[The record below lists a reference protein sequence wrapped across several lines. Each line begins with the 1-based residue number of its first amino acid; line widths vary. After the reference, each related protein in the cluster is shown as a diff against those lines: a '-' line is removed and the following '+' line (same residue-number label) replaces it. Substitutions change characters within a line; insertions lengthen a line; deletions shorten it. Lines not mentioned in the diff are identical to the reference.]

1 MKKLSSILMI
11 TAVAGLM
18 LQACNG
24 NKKDS
29 TSSADSVNAVKD
41 TTTTGKTGIA
51 VVADDA
57 KFAVDAANGGMTEIQ
72 LSQLAKTKAVNA
84 KVKAF
89 ADMMVMD
96 HSKAGDSLKAV
107 ATTKNITLPDSV
119 NADSKKAIADLS
131 AKSGADFDKAYVDKM
146 VADHKATVDM
156 FESASKSLKDA
167 DLKAFVDKTLPTIK
181 GHLDNINKIK
191 AGMK

>member
-11 TAVAGLM
+11 ATAGLM
-18 LQACNG
+18 FQACHSNT
-24 NKKDS
+24 KDS
-29 TSSADSVNAVKD
+29 TAAADSVNKVKD
-41 TTTTGKTGIA
+41 TTTTGATGIA

-72 LSQLAKTKAVNA
+72 LSQLATTKAVNA
-84 KVKAF
+84 DVKKF

-96 HSKAGDSLKAV
+96 HTKAGDQLKGIAK
-107 ATTKNITLPDSV
+107 TKNITLPDSV

-131 AKSGADFDKAYVDKM
+131 KKSGADFDKAYVDKM
-146 VADHKATVDM
+146 VSDHKATVDL
-156 FESASKSLKDA
+156 FEKASKNVKDV
-167 DLKAFVDKTLPTIK
+167 DLKAFADNTLPTIK

-191 AGMK
+191 SSLK

>member
-1 MKKLSSILMI
+1 MI

-72 LSQLAKTKAVNA
+72 LSQLATTKAVNS
-84 KVKAF
+84 KVKDF
-89 ADMMVMD
+89 ANMMITD
-96 HSKAGDSLKAV
+96 HTKAGDSLKAV

-156 FESASKSLKDA
+156 FESASKSLKDP

-181 GHLDNINKIK
+181 GHLDHINKIK

>member
-11 TAVAGLM
+11 ATAGLM
-18 LQACNG
+18 FQACNSTP
-24 NKKDS
+24 KDS
-29 TSSADSVNAVKD
+29 TAAADSVNKVKD

-57 KFAVDAANGGMTEIQ
+57 KFAVDAANGGMTEIE
-72 LSQLAKTKAVNA
+72 LSKLATAKTTSA
-84 KVKAF
+84 KIKEF

-96 HSKAGDSLKAV
+96 HTKAGGELKAV
-107 ATTKNITLPDSV
+107 AQVKNITLPDSL
-119 NADSKKAIADLS
+119 NADSKKVVMDMS
-131 AKSGADFDKAYVDKM
+131 KKSGADFDKAYVDKM
-146 VADHKATVDM
+146 VADHKATVEM
-156 FESASKSLKDA
+156 FEDGSKKIKDA

-191 AGMK
+191 SGMK